1 MPPEVLLATQTYREE
16 MDLFGQ
22 FPTDC
27 CILGPMQRATT
38 EELYQAY
45 GLWCTQNGIHYQPTK
60 PQFGR
65 WLGERGF
72 THSPRQGNK
81 QSWGWRSSR
90 CPRDLAGAAPCPGHD
105 ATATDG
111 VTTWETLAGDR
122 SGHPLP
128 EPPEA
133 PERRAKPVSFWGAF
147 FRGTLPKHPALWR
160 LWRPGPSLFPLL
172 TASSPRNATYL
183 RHHQLRCL

>member
-1 MPPEVLLATQTYREE
+1 MPPEVLMATQTYREE

-22 FPTDC
+22 FLTDC
-27 CILGPMQRATT
+27 CLLGPLQRATT

-81 QSWGWRSSR
+81 QS
-90 CPRDLAGAAPCPGHD
+90 CAGVALVSAAL
-105 ATATDG
+105 
-111 VTTWETLAGDR
+111 ETLQ
-122 SGHPLP
+122 
-128 EPPEA
+128 E
-133 PERRAKPVSFWGAF
+133 
-147 FRGTLPKHPALWR
+147 
-160 LWRPGPSLFPLL
+160 
-172 TASSPRNATYL
+172 
-183 RHHQLRCL
+183 QLRAQATTPPPPTE